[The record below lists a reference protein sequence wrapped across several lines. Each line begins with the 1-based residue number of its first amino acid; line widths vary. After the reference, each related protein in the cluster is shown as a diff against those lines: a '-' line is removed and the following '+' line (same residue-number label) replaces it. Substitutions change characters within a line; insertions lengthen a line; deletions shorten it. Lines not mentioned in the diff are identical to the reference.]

1 MFFIKCLV
9 VAVTLCSV
17 TIDAKDWWENEVFY
31 QIYPRSFMDSDGD
44 GVGDLQGIK
53 SKLQHIKD
61 AGLNCTWL
69 SPIFSSPMVDFGYD
83 ISDFRNIHHEFGTI
97 KDFEELSAEA
107 KRLGIKLILDFV
119 PNHSSD
125 KHEWF
130 QLSANRTKGYED
142 YYVWVDA
149 KGFDK
154 DGKPIPPNNWNSN
167 FGGSAWEWV
176 ESRKQFYLHQF
187 AIQQP
192 DLNYRNP
199 KLVQE
204 MKDIIVYWLDKGV
217 AGFRIDAVPFLFEVE
232 DLRDEPRSYDPK
244 ALPNEYAYLLHPY
257 TNNLAETYDMV
268 YQWRAVL
275 DNYTKSTDNVT
286 RIMMTEAYADIK
298 QQVLYYGNDTTPG
311 AHFTFN
317 FLLITDLNTNSTAH
331 DFMFTINKWLSY
343 LPLEYTSNW
352 VLGNHDNHRVG
363 SRYGA
368 QRIDGLNMLL
378 MVLPGVGV
386 TYYGDEIGMLDTFIS
401 WEQTVDPIGLN
412 AGPDR
417 YQLFTRDPERTPFQW
432 DDSVNTGFSTSK
444 NGTWL
449 PVNENYKDLNLK
461 NQKAA
466 SFSHFQLYQ
475 KLMVLRQEKTI
486 RDGDLNVKAL
496 SDNVLTLTRTL
507 TGHDSFV
514 YVFNLGGEKENVNLE
529 PYTEL
534 PSKLKVELTSV
545 NASVSFGTT
554 VSKSGFTVGPYEAYI
569 LSAQSLLSSSTSYL
583 DTLFE

>member
-1 MFFIKCLV
+1 MFFVKCIV
-9 VAVTLCSV
+9 VAVALCSV
-17 TIDAKDWWENEVFY
+17 SISAKDWWENEVFY

-53 SKLQHIKD
+53 SKLQHLKD
-61 AGLNCTWL
+61 AGINSTWL

-83 ISDFRNIHHEFGTI
+83 ISDFRNIHHEFGTL
-97 KDFEELSAEA
+97 KDFEELTAEA
-107 KRLGIKLILDFV
+107 KRLGIKIILDFV

-154 DGKPIPPNNWNSN
+154 DGKPIPPNNWVSN
-167 FGGSAWEWV
+167 FGGSPWEWH
-176 ESRKQFYLHQF
+176 EGRKQFYLHEF
-187 AIQQP
+187 AVQQP

-199 KLVQE
+199 KVVQE
-204 MKDIIVYWLDKGV
+204 MKDILVYWLDKGV
-217 AGFRIDAVPFLFEVE
+217 YGFRVDAVPFLFEVE

-244 ALPNEYAYLLHPY
+244 AEPTDYGYLVHTY
-257 TNNLAETYDMV
+257 TNHLPETYDML

-286 RIMMTEAYADIK
+286 RIMMTEANGEIK
-298 QQVLYYGNDTTPG
+298 QQMLYYGNGTAEG

-317 FLLITDLNTNSTAH
+317 FLLISDLNVNSTAH

-352 VLGNHDNHRVG
+352 VLGNHDVHRVG

-368 QRIDGLNMLL
+368 ERIDGLNMLVML
-378 MVLPGVGV
+378 LPGVGV
-386 TYYGDEIGMLDTFIS
+386 SYNGDEIGMLDTFIT
-401 WEQTVDPIGLN
+401 WEQTHDPMALN

-432 DDSVNTGFSTSK
+432 DDTLNAGFSTSK

-449 PVNENYKDLNLK
+449 PVNESYKTLNLK
-461 NQKAA
+461 KQKADPE
-466 SFSHFQLYQ
+466 SHYKLYQ
-475 KLMVLRQEKTI
+475 KLLELRKEKTI
-486 RDGDLNVKAL
+486 QDGDLVVKAL
-496 SDNVLTLTRTL
+496 SDHVLTMTRSL
-507 TGHDSFV
+507 SGHDTFV
-514 YVFNLGGEKENVNLE
+514 FVFNLGEKNATINLE
-529 PYTEL
+529 CYSQL
-534 PSKLKVELTSV
+534 PLKSRLKVELKSV
-545 NASVSFGTT
+545 YATLPLGTILPI
-554 VSKSGFTVGPYEAYI
+554 SDFPIGPYEAYV
-569 LSAQSLLSSSTSYL
+569 LTSDISELRYRN
-583 DTLFE
+583 